1 MFQRCVGSLMDGKAC
16 GAVVL
21 CASSGKGNGAVF
33 AALLARS
40 HRKCVAPTPHVNV
53 AGAFQWFRLSF
64 GVAVQSEVSSSRV
77 SSC

>member
-21 CASSGKGNGAVF
+21 CASSRKGNGAVF
-33 AALLARS
+33 AAWLARS
-40 HRKCVAPTPHVNV
+40 HRKCVASTPHVNV
-53 AGAFQWFRLSF
+53 AGAFSWFRLSF
-64 GVAVQSEVSSSRV
+64 GAAVQSEVWSSRV